1 MRPGRRAIESF
12 SRQRQLEEIG
22 MGRNV
27 TRSLIAAFG
36 ILAFASLPSGA
47 RAEAIENPI
56 AVFSGLDKITARII
70 TFEAEIDETVQFGSL
85 LLTARTCYTRPPTES
100 PNTTAFVEVEEVA
113 LDSSVSRIFAGWIY
127 ASSPG
132 LNAIEHPVYDL
143 WLLDCR
149 QASLAEAE
157 EELGDEDETY
167 IRPSELG
174 VPEGEVPLPPRRPFL

>member
-1 MRPGRRAIESF
+1 MRRS
-12 SRQRQLEEIG
+12 
-22 MGRNV
+22 V
-27 TRSLIAAFG
+27 TTALIAAFSALS
-36 ILAFASLPSGA
+36 LASFSSPAQ
-47 RAEAIENPI
+47 AEAIQNPI

-100 PNTTAFVEVEEVA
+100 PNTTAFIEVEEVA
-113 LDSSVSRIFAGWIY
+113 LDSSMDRIFAGWIF

-149 QASLAEAE
+149 QATQAAAD
-157 EELGDEDETY
+157 EELADAGEAY
-167 IRPSELG
+167 AQPGELG
-174 VPEGEVPLPPRRPFL
+174 VPEGEIPLPPPRPFL

>member
-1 MRPGRRAIESF
+1 MRRSGI
-12 SRQRQLEEIG
+12 SRPI
-22 MGRNV
+22 V
-27 TRSLIAAFG
+27 RSLTAA
-36 ILAFASLPSGA
+36 LSALSLVSFTSEA
-47 RAEAIENPI
+47 RAEAIANPI

-100 PNTTAFVEVEEVA
+100 PNTTAFIEVEEVA
-113 LDSSVSRIFAGWIY
+113 LDGSMDRIFAGWIF

-149 QASLAEAE
+149 QATQAAADAELADE
-157 EELGDEDETY
+157 GDAY
-167 IRPSELG
+167 ARPGELG
-174 VPEGEVPLPPRRPFL
+174 VPEGEIPLPPPRPFL

>member
-1 MRPGRRAIESF
+1 
-12 SRQRQLEEIG
+12 
-22 MGRNV
+22 MGRSD

-36 ILAFASLPSGA
+36 VLALASLAFEAQ
-47 RAEAIENPI
+47 AEAIENPI

-100 PNTTAFVEVEEVA
+100 PNTTAFIEVEEVA
-113 LDSSVSRIFAGWIY
+113 LDGNVDRIFAGWIF

-149 QASLAEAE
+149 QASRAEAE

-167 IRPSELG
+167 VRPGELG
-174 VPEGEVPLPPRRPFL
+174 VPDGEVPLPPLRPFL